1 MSCGMGNYLR
11 LEMYYT
17 EFAKQFI
24 YAMYLRYN
32 AVYQS
37 ISIYFIHRERSLIM
51 AIRIGIMGY
60 GNIGKG
66 IETALADYPDMELA
80 VVS

>member
-1 MSCGMGNYLR
+1 MNPNGAMPSKNYLR

-17 EFAKQFI
+17 EFAKPFI

-32 AVYQS
+32 AVYQA

-60 GNIGKG
+60 GNIGK
-66 IETALADYPDMELA
+66 E
-80 VVS
+80 